1 MLKYIRALFLIL
13 IFSPLPLQAYY
24 WSPHIGVDWKYWGAK
39 PKNNQAEYFKETWPD
54 ISNALSFYVG
64 SRVNGFFGFDLGYEQ
79 STTKEERHIFDGTQ
93 TFLTS
98 NLVPMD
104 DASHTEVRLKAW
116 YAHFNFYWEMA
127 RNLELI
133 GMVGLSTQKPDT
145 HIFYTTAAGA
155 ATEISQ
161 STKSKAAAR
170 LGIGMQYNPWWFLG
184 LKAMVM
190 FDQMSRLNY
199 EGQNINQNFFSIKPY
214 KNATSFH
221 LGFVFSYSPPR
232 R

>member
-1 MLKYIRALFLIL
+1 MIKYIRTLFFIL
-13 IFSPLPLQAYY
+13 VFAPLPLQAFY
-24 WSPHIGVDWKYWGAK
+24 WSPHIGIDWKYWGAE
-39 PKNNQAEYFKETWPD
+39 PKNKQWEYYKDTWPD
-54 ISNALSFYVG
+54 ISNALSFYAG

-79 STTKEERHIFDGTQ
+79 STTKEKPHLFDGTQ

-98 NLVPMD
+98 IPAPAGDSSKV
-104 DASHTEVRLKAW
+104 EVRLKAW
-116 YAHFNFYWEMA
+116 YANFNFYWEMV

-133 GMVGLSTQKPDT
+133 GMVGLSNLKPDT
-145 HIFYTTAAGA
+145 HIFYVNAGQ

-161 STKSKAAAR
+161 KTPSKASAR
-170 LGIGMQYNPWWFLG
+170 LGLGMQYNPWWFLG
-184 LKAMVM
+184 LKAMVV
-190 FDQMSRLNY
+190 FDQISRLNY
-199 EGQNINQNFFSIKPY
+199 EGHDVNNNFFSIKPY